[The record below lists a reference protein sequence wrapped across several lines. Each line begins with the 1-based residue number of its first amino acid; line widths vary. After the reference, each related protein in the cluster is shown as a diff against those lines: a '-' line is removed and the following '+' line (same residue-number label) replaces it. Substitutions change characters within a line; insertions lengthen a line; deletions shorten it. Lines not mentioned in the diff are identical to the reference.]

1 MTFVL
6 PELPYKKDDLQ
17 PFVSEETLNYH
28 YSKHHAAYVNK
39 LNELIEGSNYKG
51 KTLEEIISSSKGPI
65 FNNAAQMW
73 NHNMYW
79 HCMTPAKNQAPSES
93 LLDAVKEKFGSLEQL
108 QIEMKAHALANFGS
122 GWTWLVANK
131 QEGLKIVNTDDA
143 HNPLNSN
150 DNTILG
156 IDVWEHAYYLD
167 TRNDRGKYVENF
179 FQVICWDYV
188 SANFNKTS
196 Y

>member
-79 HCMTPAKNQAPSES
+79 HCMTPAKNQAPSEL

>member
-79 HCMTPAKNQAPSES
+79 HCMTPAKNQAPSEA
-93 LLDAVKEKFGSLEQL
+93 LLDAIKEKFGSLEQL

-188 SANFNKTS
+188 SANFNKIS

>member
-1 MTFVL
+1 MSFVL
-6 PELPYKKDDLQ
+6 PELPYKKDALQ

-79 HCMTPAKNQAPSES
+79 HCMTPEKNQKPSES
-93 LLDAVKEKFGSLEQL
+93 LQNAIKEKFGSLEQL
-108 QIEMKAHALANFGS
+108 QAEMKSHALSNFGS
-122 GWTWLVANK
+122 GWTWLVINEH
-131 QEGLKIVNTDDA
+131 EGLNIINTDDA
-143 HNPLNSN
+143 HNPLNSS
-150 DNTILG
+150 DNTLLG

-167 TRNDRGKYVENF
+167 TRNDRGKYIENF

-188 SANFNKTS
+188 SANYNKTS

>member
-1 MTFVL
+1 MSFVL
-6 PELPYKKDDLQ
+6 PELPYKKDALQ

-79 HCMTPAKNQAPSES
+79 HCMTPEKNQ
-93 LLDAVKEKFGSLEQL
+93 KG
-108 QIEMKAHALANFGS
+108 N
-122 GWTWLVANK
+122 N
-131 QEGLKIVNTDDA
+131 
-143 HNPLNSN
+143 LNSSSECFTFEASLSN
-150 DNTILG
+150 D
-156 IDVWEHAYYLD
+156 V
-167 TRNDRGKYVENF
+167 
-179 FQVICWDYV
+179 
-188 SANFNKTS
+188 
-196 Y
+196 

>member
-6 PELPYKKDDLQ
+6 PELPYNKDALQ

-79 HCMTPAKNQAPSES
+79 HCMTPEKNQKPSES
-93 LLDAVKEKFGSLEQL
+93 LQNAIKDKFGSLEQL
-108 QIEMKAHALANFGS
+108 QAEMKSYALANFGS
-122 GWTWLVANK
+122 GWTWLVTNEH
-131 QEGLKIVNTDDA
+131 EGLKIINTDDA

-150 DNTILG
+150 DNTLLG

-167 TRNDRGKYVENF
+167 TRNDRGKYIENF
-179 FQVICWDYV
+179 FQIICWDYV
-188 SANFNKTS
+188 SANFNKTN